1 MPNFSEDQCF
11 YDLDLSDEHMEHVS
25 RFLGLGPF
33 VRTEF
38 EALRGYRRFK
48 LAEIRARRQAAAEP
62 SACEHK

>member
-1 MPNFSEDQCF
+1 METSSNFYE
-11 YDLDLSDEHMEHVS
+11 LNLSDEHMEHIS

-33 VRTEF
+33 VRAEY

-48 LAEIRARRQAAAEP
+48 LAEIRARRQAAEP